1 MSTLLIPLVG
11 PIQSWSVDARFGERL
26 TLQEPSKSGVIG
38 LLCAALGR
46 DRKEPIGDLVSMPF
60 GVRVDRPGVL
70 LRDYHTALEVASAG
84 TTSRDTVLSNRWY
97 LSDAAFLVGFQ
108 GDAEFLGRLHNALKH
123 PVWPV
128 FLGRKACL
136 PALPLAMP
144 DAVVDAPL
152 IDALR
157 AASPLPSAE
166 LSQAFR
172 LVIDDPKGPQ
182 SRPDQPTGPFAQ
194 RQFSLRRVRT
204 DVFAW
209 NLPASS

>member
-11 PIQSWSVDARFGERL
+11 PLQSWSVDARFGERL

-46 DRKEPIGDLVSMPF
+46 DRKEPIDDLVSMPF

-70 LRDYHTALEVASAG
+70 LRDYHTALEVAAAG

-97 LSDAAFLVGFQ
+97 LADAAFLVGFQ
-108 GDAEFLGRLHNALKH
+108 GDAEFLGRLHDALKH

-144 DAVVDAPL
+144 DAVVNAPL

-157 AASPLPSAE
+157 SASPLPSAE

-182 SRPDQPTGPFAQ
+182 IRPDQPTGPFAQ